1 MKRLYSLMVIEILLA
16 SSPITGWNEK
26 FVKESNSTIFNLRE
40 YNRTINK
47 CNAENY
53 TFKFGV
59 IK

>member
-1 MKRLYSLMVIEILLA
+1 MKRLYSLLVIKILLA
-16 SSPITGWNEK
+16 SSSLTGWNEK
-26 FVKESNSTIFNLRE
+26 FIKESSFSIFNLRE

>member
-1 MKRLYSLMVIEILLA
+1 MVIEILLA

>member
-1 MKRLYSLMVIEILLA
+1 MKRLYSLLVIKILLA
-16 SSPITGWNEK
+16 SSSITGWNEK
-26 FVKESNSTIFNLRE
+26 FIKESSFSIFNLRE

-47 CNAENY
+47 CNAKNY